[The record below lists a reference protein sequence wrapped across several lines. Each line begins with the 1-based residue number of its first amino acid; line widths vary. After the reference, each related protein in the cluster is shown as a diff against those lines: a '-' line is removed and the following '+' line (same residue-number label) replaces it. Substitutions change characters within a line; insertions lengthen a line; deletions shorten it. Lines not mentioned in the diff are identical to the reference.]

1 MSQVQELVPILVVDD
16 QASNL
21 LTMEGLLESMG
32 LPLQVVRAEDGNRAL
47 RLCLQQPFALILL
60 DVQMP
65 GMNGYEVAELLR
77 SHPKTGTLPI
87 IFVTAGLTNTPHVIR
102 GYESGAV
109 DYLPKPLDRHL
120 LTSKVRVFTELF
132 QQRRQL
138 ERHEEHLEAEV
149 KRRSA
154 ELRALNAELEH
165 RVEER
170 SQQLKQA
177 LLRVVEAEQHA
188 ALGRM
193 VAGIAHEMN
202 TPIGNILLASSTLSA
217 ELGRMASLLKGERVS
232 RQDLLALGEQG
243 HSAALMI
250 ESNAHR
256 AAALVNNFK
265 ELGSRSEHETP
276 TRFKIA
282 NAIEASLTAMSTQ
295 LRAARVRLELEV
307 DADITSLGFPE
318 ALHRIITLLVNNSLV
333 HAFQAQLQPPQPC
346 IRLQAE
352 ARDQQLLL
360 SYSDNGCGVSPAN
373 LPRLFDPFFTTRL
386 GQGGS
391 GLGLSIVRKLA
402 VEQMKGEVRACTP
415 VGGGLRL
422 DFRWPL
428 DLSLEA

>member
-1 MSQVQELVPILVVDD
+1 MTQAEELVPILVVDD

-21 LTMEGLLESMG
+21 LTMKSLLESMG
-32 LPLQVVRAEDGNRAL
+32 LPLQVVSAEDGNRAL

-149 KRRSA
+149 RRRSA
-154 ELRALNAELEH
+154 ELLALNTELEQ

-170 SQQLKQA
+170 SQQLQQA

-188 ALGRM
+188 ALGRL

-202 TPIGNILLASSTLSA
+202 TPIGNILLGATTLSA
-217 ELGRMASLLKGERVS
+217 ELARLGSLLKADKVS
-232 RQDLLALGEQG
+232 RQELLALGEQG

-250 ESNAHR
+250 EANASR
-256 AAALVNNFK
+256 AAALVSNFK
-265 ELGSRSEHETP
+265 ELGSLSRP
-276 TRFKIA
+276 
-282 NAIEASLTAMSTQ
+282 EAPAQFDLAGTLESCLLDMSSQ
-295 LRAARVRLELEV
+295 LQAARVQLQL
-307 DADITSLGFPE
+307 DIKAGSGIGFPE
-318 ALHRIITLLVNNSLV
+318 ALRRIVTILVNNSLV
-333 HAFQAQLQPPQPC
+333 HAFKHQAQPC
-346 IRLQAE
+346 IRLQAQLTS
-352 ARDQQLLL
+352 DQLLL
-360 SYSDNGCGVSPAN
+360 GYSDNGCGVNPAN

-402 VEQMKGEVRACTP
+402 VEQMKGEVRASAP
-415 VGGGLRL
+415 AGEGLRL

-428 DLSLEA
+428 GQAEMPV

>member
-1 MSQVQELVPILVVDD
+1 MTQVEELVPILVVDD

-21 LTMEGLLESMG
+21 LTMESLLESMG
-32 LPLQVVRAEDGNRAL
+32 LPLQVLSASDGNRAL

-87 IFVTAGLTNTPHVIR
+87 IFVTAGLTNTPHIIR
-102 GYESGAV
+102 GYETGAV

-120 LTSKVRVFTELF
+120 LTSKVRVFTQLF

-138 ERHEEHLEAEV
+138 ERQESHLESEV
-149 KRRSA
+149 RRRSA
-154 ELRALNAELEH
+154 ELQTLNAELEH

-217 ELGRMASLLKGERVS
+217 ELSRLGSILGGERVS
-232 RQDLLALGEQG
+232 RQQLLALGEQG
-243 HSAALMI
+243 QSAALMI
-250 ESNAHR
+250 EANAHR
-256 AAALVNNFK
+256 AAELVNNFK
-265 ELGSRSEHETP
+265 ELGSRSKTEAP
-276 TRFKIA
+276 TRFSLAKA
-282 NAIEASLTAMSTQ
+282 VDASLSAMSSQ
-295 LRAARVRLELEV
+295 LQAAKVSLQLNIPP
-307 DADITSLGFPE
+307 DIVSLGFPE
-318 ALHRIITLLVNNSLV
+318 ALHRILTILVNNSLV
-333 HAFQAQLQPPQPC
+333 HAFHTQSEPGILV
-346 IRLQAE
+346 QAE
-352 ARDQQLLL
+352 ARQTQLLL
-360 SYSDNGCGVSPAN
+360 SYCDNGCGVSKEN

-402 VEQMKGEVRACTP
+402 VEQMKGQVHACAP
-415 VGGGLRL
+415 ANGGLKL
-422 DFRWPL
+422 DFCWPL
-428 DLSLEA
+428 ELSLS